1 METAGNKEN
10 VAPATSSDPL
20 QRKDT
25 SLSPK
30 KTARRGRSK
39 SIGPGSLEEP
49 EQPKQKAKD
58 RRKSAFVP
66 ATKSILAKNEESE
79 RTARRKSMMNRRVSF
94 APEATLHTWD
104 IVEYDKNHTTSTD
117 DTESTGH
124 ASSFG
129 RFSSSPRA
137 RFDEEQEAEDA
148 ELLSPPASQS
158 DGRAKLKNR
167 RSSGIPPMNF
177 NNPEDA
183 YSSGMSDGSE
193 GSESEGEESGDDTG
207 TAMSLDAD
215 DATMQS
221 SAESDNSTG
230 SSARLEAALKQAA
243 QMAGTRGIEYDEY
256 GETSMELVSE
266 EVTNAFKPWAQR
278 QPSDAPGSASLDQE
292 NVNPFSPAFKAD
304 VENRP
309 ETIDEED
316 EEDMSMDVTK
326 AVGGILKARPPQP
339 ASSPMSD
346 GTMDLTQAVGKITS
360 QKRPRSTT
368 DSGSPGGAGLALQPK
383 RRRSSVARSS
393 MGDDTMDLTMAVG
406 GIQKTASPNKS
417 GRRRSL
423 RNRRSSGAISDQ
435 EEATMDLTRAVGGIR
450 TSKSDVDNSLDGN
463 EELSME
469 LTTVLGGIKSAEQP
483 ASVNEDRPA
492 TPQDAPSPAPSAV
505 NTTPKGQERFK
516 DTPDL
521 GAKKLLTPILQRS
534 SEKQT
539 ASGKS
544 RASLSPRRQA
554 TPQEPS
560 PRASSVKSEPKTSP
574 LKDDVSYPQLPPT
587 DPQSSPIRTPM
598 SSLKRREHQ
607 RQLDFQLQAPD
618 QSPTAA
624 KQQRSSPVKAQA
636 ATPERLNVAE
646 DTRDLTNS
654 MKLLT
659 TPRKEPLKTAT
670 PRKQATVKQL
680 SPITASTPRS
690 RPTPKAKDSTAVL
703 PSPVRRLNEDLD
715 RIKANGQETEKV
727 GLQEFLD
734 KSGIRFMDLTTTKRR
749 LTVMP
754 TPSKAKAGLDD
765 DEDITLE
772 SGVVAAA
779 CTVPELELYQHAC
792 HELKRY
798 TKEGKQMISK
808 LENRVLKQQPPLI
821 QAYMSAAPD
830 RKAALDTQMRDLKTD
845 ARLGSKGMWYGWR
858 SQLLDEL
865 MTGLQSI
872 AEGLIQDDDTLGR
885 SEEILD
891 QVLPGLIEQ
900 RNKLQQEAD
909 RLEESVS
916 SVSEE
921 EKGELKATRE
931 TLTGVNSELIER
943 QRVLDRLRKEVEEQ
957 DSAAEHL
964 QESKEE
970 FTAAIQEANR
980 VREACR
986 GVSLNEV
993 TALRDSVKHLQDEF
1007 GWIITSASSY
1017 PSTVTMSYKSELQLF
1032 FHPQSFKRSDDDGEE
1047 APNGP
1052 IRLTYIADTNKKP
1065 LTTTLRFFLQLLR
1078 ASLHGIPQYSTKI
1091 SDLLAFV
1098 SNGWATAAQAAECER
1113 RLNLEALTESRIV
1126 SDEQLAITS
1135 SVLLTKVRSKVRATF
1150 ELDVHVDEDLKVQCA
1165 VKPSVEVVYGEQY
1178 NEKNMTEFLRTLV
1191 GDGVEGWDLALRQMR
1206 QKLIARGAKGAR
1218 K

>member
-1 METAGNKEN
+1 MEIAGNKEN

-30 KTARRGRSK
+30 KNGRKGRSK

-49 EQPKQKAKD
+49 EQPNPKAKD

-66 ATKSILAKNEESE
+66 TTKSILSKNEESE
-79 RTARRKSMMNRRVSF
+79 RAARRKSMMNRRVSF

-129 RFSSSPRA
+129 RSSSSPGSH
-137 RFDEEQEAEDA
+137 FDEAQEAEDA
-148 ELLSPPASQS
+148 ELLSPPDSQS
-158 DGRAKLKNR
+158 DGKAKLKNR

-177 NNPEDA
+177 NNPED

-193 GSESEGEESGDDTG
+193 ESESEGEESGDETG
-207 TAMSLDAD
+207 TAMSLDVD
-215 DATMQS
+215 EATVQS
-221 SAESDNSTG
+221 VAESDNSTG
-230 SSARLEAALKQAA
+230 SSERLEAALKQAA
-243 QMAGTRGIEYDEY
+243 HAAGTRGIEYDEY
-256 GETSMELVSE
+256 GEMSMELVSE
-266 EVTNAFKPWAQR
+266 EITNAFKPWAQR

-292 NVNPFSPAFKAD
+292 NVNPFSPAFKAQ
-304 VENRP
+304 VESRP
-309 ETIDEED
+309 ETIEEED
-316 EEDMSMDVTK
+316 EEDDMSMDVTK
-326 AVGGILKARPPQP
+326 AVGGILKGRPIQQ

-360 QKRPRSTT
+360 QKRRRSTT
-368 DSGSPGGAGLALQPK
+368 DSGSPGGAELALQPK

-406 GIQKTASPNKS
+406 GIQKTASPNKG

-423 RNRRSSGAISDQ
+423 RNRRSSGAVSDQ
-435 EEATMDLTRAVGGIR
+435 SEATMDLTRAVGGIR
-450 TSKSDVDNSLDGN
+450 TSKSDVDNSFDGN

-469 LTTVLGGIKSAEQP
+469 LTTVLGGIKPADQP
-483 ASVNEDRPA
+483 ASVDKDRPT
-492 TPQDAPSPAPSAV
+492 TPQEVPSPAPSAV

-534 SEKQT
+534 SEKQISSVKSK
-539 ASGKS
+539 ASQ
-544 RASLSPRRQA
+544 SPRRQ
-554 TPQEPS
+554 TTSHEPS
-560 PRASSVKSEPKTSP
+560 PAASVKSEPKSSP
-574 LKDDVSYPQLPPT
+574 AKDDVLYPQLPPT
-587 DPQSSPIRTPM
+587 DQQPSPIRTPT
-598 SSLKRREHQ
+598 SSLKRRENQ
-607 RQLDFQLQAPD
+607 RQLDFQLQAPE

-624 KQQRSSPVKAQA
+624 KQQRSSPVKARA
-636 ATPERLNVAE
+636 ATPEKLHVAE

-659 TPRKEPLKTAT
+659 TPRKEPLKTVT
-670 PRKQATVKQL
+670 PRKQAPVKQV
-680 SPITASTPRS
+680 SPIAASTPRS
-690 RPTPKAKDSTAVL
+690 RPTPKAKDSTAVP

-715 RIKANGQETEKV
+715 RIKANGQEAEKV
-727 GLQEFLD
+727 GLQDFLD
-734 KSGIRFMDLTTTKRR
+734 KAGIRFMDLTTTKRR

-754 TPSKAKAGLDD
+754 TPSKARAGFED
-765 DEDITLE
+765 DEDINLE
-772 SGVVAAA
+772 SGIVAAA

-808 LENRVLKQQPPLI
+808 LEARVLKQQPPLI

-830 RKAALDTQMRDLKTD
+830 RKTALDIQMRDMKTD
-845 ARLGSKGMWYGWR
+845 ARLRSKEMWYGWR

-891 QVLPGLIEQ
+891 QALPSLVEQ

-909 RLEESVS
+909 HLEESVS
-916 SVSEE
+916 AVSEE
-921 EKGELKATRE
+921 EKGELKVIRE
-931 TLTGVNSELIER
+931 TLSGVNSELAER

-1007 GWIITSASSY
+1007 GWTITSASSY
-1017 PSTVTMSYKSELQLF
+1017 PSTVTMTYKSELQLF
-1032 FHPQSFKRSDDDGEE
+1032 FHPQSFKRSEAHGEE
-1047 APNGP
+1047 QPNGP
-1052 IRLTYIADTNKKP
+1052 IRLTYVADTNKKP
-1065 LTTTLRFFLQLLR
+1065 LTTTIRFFLQLLR
-1078 ASLHGIPQYSTKI
+1078 ASLHGIPQYTTKI

-1098 SNGWATAAQAAECER
+1098 SNGWATASRAAECER

-1135 SVLLTKVRSKVRATF
+1135 IILLTKVRSKVRATF
-1150 ELDVHVDEDLKVQCA
+1150 ELDVHVDEDLELQCT

-1191 GDGVEGWDLALRQMR
+1191 GDGVEGWDQALRQMR